1 MSSFF
6 KKTACVTGIILLG
19 LFGLIGF
26 YSTTLPDFYLV
37 SKGSELSVNS
47 FFTISSK
54 PCESKVT
61 VAVSGGS
68 SGASRYTKNML
79 MLFGAVPVKEV
90 ESKTM
95 ERPMLYPCGQPFG
108 IKLLTEGV
116 MVVDLQKV
124 DSSSPAKDCGIRE
137 GDVIVSIDGEKIKS
151 NADVAKIIRSSNG

>member
-1 MSSFF
+1 
-6 KKTACVTGIILLG
+6 
-19 LFGLIGF
+19 
-26 YSTTLPDFYLV
+26 
-37 SKGSELSVNS
+37 
-47 FFTISSK
+47 
-54 PCESKVT
+54 
-61 VAVSGGS
+61 
-68 SGASRYTKNML
+68 ML

-137 GDVIVSIDGEKIKS
+137 GDVIVSIDGEKVKS
-151 NADVAKIIRSSNG
+151 NADVAKDNQKLKR